1 MLRADLYEKS
11 IKIDTYVSSSD
22 CRACGFHSREEF
34 LNKLRS
40 GKLKPSHCKMARMR
54 FLSLLWA
61 AKPDEILPEVEVLQ
75 LPNPGPTGLFPINH
89 PKKDSPILVTG
100 NSKLTGEVLTAV
112 LSTTVSPF
120 WYMVVDTDGHTV
132 DMAMV
137 YEALTAERVMQVL
150 AIEKADQIAPKSTL
164 FLPGFAATI
173 RDNLAE
179 QSGRTVT
186 VGPLCAAELP
196 LFIGKT
202 DWKLA

>member
-11 IKIDTYVSSSD
+11 IKIDTYVSTSD

-137 YEALTAERVMQVL
+137 YEALTVERVMQVL
-150 AIEKADQIAPKSTL
+150 AREKADQIAPKSTL

-196 LFIGKT
+196 LFFGKT

>member
-150 AIEKADQIAPKSTL
+150 AREKADQIAPKSTL

-196 LFIGKT
+196 LFFGKT

>member
-11 IKIDTYVSSSD
+11 IKIDTYVSTSD

-150 AIEKADQIAPKSTL
+150 AREKADQIAPKSTL

-196 LFIGKT
+196 LFFGKT

>member
-11 IKIDTYVSSSD
+11 IKIDTYVSTSD

-40 GKLKPSHCKMARMR
+40 GQLKPSHCKMARMR

-150 AIEKADQIAPKSTL
+150 AREKADQIAPKSTL

-196 LFIGKT
+196 LFFGKT